1 MQLVKKYY
9 GILIL
14 IVLLAVA
21 AVLKFSGVF
30 SVGAADVGLDPTSSV
45 ADEVAPEITDNPD
58 ETPEAVDPALTA
70 SASPGVSSSPSAS
83 ATPIPAN
90 SSKPYLVRVY
100 LGSQSVCVY
109 GLNSSGTAYDRL
121 VRTMICSTG
130 TGGATPQGT
139 FKLQGKYRWHSLMGG
154 VYGQYCSRITGSIL
168 FHSILYKVNGDPSTL
183 NETTYKKLG
192 RKASHGCIRL
202 LCGDAY
208 WIYSNVASGST
219 VEIVSGSGPR
229 GSKPALASGSQ
240 YRGWDPT
247 DPAANNPYRGY
258 VEPTHTPT
266 HTPAPATPTPTHT
279 VKPTHTP
286 TPVPATPTPTHTHM
300 PVTSPSH
307 SSAPTPSEEV

>member
-1 MQLVKKYY
+1 MK
-9 GILIL
+9 
-14 IVLLAVA
+14 
-21 AVLKFSGVF
+21 
-30 SVGAADVGLDPTSSV
+30 
-45 ADEVAPEITDNPD
+45 VAPEITDNPD

-121 VRTMICSTG
+121 VRSMICSTG

-208 WIYSNVASGST
+208 WIYSNVASGSHGGNRFRQRPARFQAGFGQRLA
-219 VEIVSGSGPR
+219 IPRLGS
-229 GSKPALASGSQ
+229 
-240 YRGWDPT
+240 YR
-247 DPAANNPYRGY
+247 PAANNPYRGY

-266 HTPAPATPTPTHT
+266 HTPTPATPTPTHT
-279 VKPTHTP
+279 VKPTHAHACARNPDADAYTD
-286 TPVPATPTPTHTHM
+286 TYACDVPVAFLRADAFGRGIIKSFSLTQNGMVLWIM
-300 PVTSPSH
+300 PFFFFFLSVC
-307 SSAPTPSEEV
+307 SACTFLLG